1 MRINVLTVLY
11 NCALSDSATLKS
23 ILQASLDSIKLNV
36 IVWNNGTTL
45 LKEQDIKNYLKSS
58 QNKGITTSIYQ
69 DVRNI
74 SLSKIYNHFIN
85 KLDYDF
91 FVIFDQDSNINSSFF
106 QNIYHNSHYAIICP
120 AIFPK
125 QKIDKQCFPS
135 DFEQREQV
143 TPLGEF
149 NLSNTRT
156 INSGTALSKNLIN
169 KLLVNHHYVFD
180 EKFAFYHTDHRLF
193 DLIHATPQ
201 TAVLKGLCIGKMYH
215 DMTCELT
222 LENLSER
229 ARLEIAYAKMLMRIY
244 RAQNPKIEVRRNLF
258 YAYKMKKKDKLSF
271 KSFLKL
277 LKCVMTKE
285 HPRSHSSIDKDIK
298 PANGNA
304 SY

>member
-11 NCALSDSATLKS
+11 NCALSDSETLRS
-23 ILQASLDSIKLNV
+23 ILQTNLESIKLNM
-36 IVWNNGTTL
+36 IVWNNGPNL
-45 LKEQDIKNYLKSS
+45 LKEQDIKNYLELS

-69 DVRNI
+69 DVRNL

-91 FVIFDQDSNINSSFF
+91 FVIFDQDSNIDCSFF
-106 QNIYHNSHYAIICP
+106 QNIYHNSHYAIVCP

-143 TPLGEF
+143 TPPGEF

-156 INSGTALSKNLIN
+156 INSGTALSKDLID
-169 KLLVNHHYVFD
+169 KLLDNHHYVFD

-201 TAVLKGLCIGKMYH
+201 TAMLKGLCIGKMYH
-215 DMTCELT
+215 DMTCEISYN
-222 LENLSER
+222 ELSER
-229 ARLEIAYAKMLMRIY
+229 ARLEIAYAKMLMRMY
-244 RAQNPKIEVRRNLF
+244 RARNPKIEVLRNLF
-258 YAYKMKKKDKLSF
+258 YAYKMKKKDKLSI

-277 LKCVMTKE
+277 LKCVITKE
-285 HPRSHSSIDKDIK
+285 HPRSYASINKNVKPINSNVSS
-298 PANGNA
+298 
-304 SY
+304 